1 MQVPTFLT
9 QMELS
14 SNPRVALRTIRFL
27 STGLTKQ

>member
-1 MQVPTFLT
+1 MQVPAFFT

-14 SNPRVALRTIRFL
+14 SNPRVALRTVRFL